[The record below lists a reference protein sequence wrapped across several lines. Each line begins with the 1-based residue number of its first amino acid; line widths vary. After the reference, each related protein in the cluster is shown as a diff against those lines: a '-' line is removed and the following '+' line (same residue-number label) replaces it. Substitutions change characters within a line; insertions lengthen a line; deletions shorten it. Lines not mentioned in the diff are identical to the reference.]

1 MADETLVKTEKII
14 NLSNQEAII
23 VSRDILSSHTISE
36 IKYLVKYLLNS
47 LNYIRY
53 VAINENNHKYVPDVI
68 KLCATKKQ
76 CLKAEL
82 LNFAS
87 LFFNE
92 DNFHLFLETL
102 PDNVRAIWIAAADK
116 IFLSEKEANELLGEE
131 CVIDTHRWHQVGVC
145 NTLGEGIFKITSSE
159 RFDYSDNNTY
169 YLTFKSYWLREL
181 TYRCSHHTLKDCQTA
196 VLPDKLTVFNAE
208 ADLFQEI
215 PILNNLRES
224 GMLTLGRT
232 HFFTAKLRKALDKAR
247 INNFNLNEKST
258 KYYEETL
265 RSYYLIITYLLTC
278 ERTYDHVINS
288 ASPLQ
293 LIQLCVKYVFDHTSK
308 FCKLFLPHITCID
321 RDYDYSHRN
330 TNRLMRSFERSLLTL
345 KSSMWV
351 SIEQVLY
358 QTRCFFDNK
367 TYVSILIQEPT
378 SYYNIG
384 FKLHDKNADEPIK
397 YDEIITRVTYQ
408 SIKSVLLAMA
418 SWGIIEIAYDPTT
431 TGNGPSYLTD
441 ALRYVRLTNL
451 GKYVLGEAKSY
462 QLPATMVNTRKDF
475 ELNTDRLLIKV
486 LNPNSKGSFALEKI
500 ATPITSQLYRT
511 DFSVFLKE
519 CNTKDDIVKNINLF
533 KKYIANEPPQ
543 IWAGFFNAM
552 LERSNALKKVRTSY
566 ITRSIDAKDKE
577 LQDIIMHDPNIK
589 QYILR
594 AEGYVVLIEQAHLS
608 NVNNILKH
616 MVTPSNSPH
625 WHEIL
630 ACCPH
635 RHL

>member
-14 NLSNQEAII
+14 DLSNQEAII
-23 VSRDILSSHTISE
+23 VSRDILSSHTITE

-53 VAINENNHKYVPDVI
+53 VAVNENNHNYVPDVI

-486 LNPNSKGSFALEKI
+486 LNPNSKGNFALEKI
-500 ATPITSQLYRT
+500 AAPITSQLYRT
-511 DFSVFLKE
+511 NFSVFLKE
-519 CNTKDDIVKNINLF
+519 CNTKDDIVKNIDLF

-543 IWAGFFNAM
+543 IWEDFFNAM
-552 LERSNALKKVRTSY
+552 LERTNALKKVRTSY

-577 LQDIIMHDPNIK
+577 LQDIIMHDPKLK

-594 AEGYVVLIEQAHLS
+594 AEGYVVLIAQAHLS
-608 NVNNILKH
+608 DVNNILK
-616 MVTPSNSPH
+616 TYGYT
-625 WHEIL
+625 I
-630 ACCPH
+630 
-635 RHL
+635 

>member
-53 VAINENNHKYVPDVI
+53 VAINENNHKYVPDLI

-92 DNFHLFLETL
+92 NNFHLFLETL

-321 RDYDYSHRN
+321 RDYDYSYRN

-358 QTRCFFDNK
+358 QTRCFFDHK

-384 FKLHDKNADEPIK
+384 FKLRDKNADEPIK

-594 AEGYVVLIEQAHLS
+594 AEGYVVLIEQAHL
-608 NVNNILKH
+608 NDVNNILK
-616 MVTPSNSPH
+616 TYGYT
-625 WHEIL
+625 I
-630 ACCPH
+630 
-635 RHL
+635 

>member
-53 VAINENNHKYVPDVI
+53 VAINENNHKYVPDLI

-116 IFLSEKEANELLGEE
+116 IFLSEKDANELLGEE

-145 NTLGEGIFKITSSE
+145 NTLGKGIFKITSSE

-358 QTRCFFDNK
+358 QTRCFFDHK

-384 FKLHDKNADEPIK
+384 FKLRDKNADEPIK

-451 GKYVLGEAKSY
+451 GKYVFGKAKFY
-462 QLPATMVNTRKDF
+462 QLPTTMVNTCKDF

-519 CNTKDDIVKNINLF
+519 CNTKDDIKKKIDLF

-543 IWAGFFNAM
+543 IWADFFNAM
-552 LERSNALKKVRTSY
+552 LERSNALKKVKTNY

-594 AEGYVVLIEQAHLS
+594 AEGYVVLIEQAHL
-608 NVNNILKH
+608 NDVNNILK
-616 MVTPSNSPH
+616 TYGYT
-625 WHEIL
+625 I
-630 ACCPH
+630 
-635 RHL
+635 

>member
-14 NLSNQEAII
+14 DLSNQEAII
-23 VSRDILSSHTISE
+23 VSRDILSSHTITE

-53 VAINENNHKYVPDVI
+53 VAINENNHNYVPDVI

-475 ELNTDRLLIKV
+475 
-486 LNPNSKGSFALEKI
+486 
-500 ATPITSQLYRT
+500 
-511 DFSVFLKE
+511 
-519 CNTKDDIVKNINLF
+519 
-533 KKYIANEPPQ
+533 
-543 IWAGFFNAM
+543 
-552 LERSNALKKVRTSY
+552 
-566 ITRSIDAKDKE
+566 
-577 LQDIIMHDPNIK
+577 
-589 QYILR
+589 
-594 AEGYVVLIEQAHLS
+594 
-608 NVNNILKH
+608 
-616 MVTPSNSPH
+616 
-625 WHEIL
+625 
-630 ACCPH
+630 
-635 RHL
+635 

>member
-23 VSRDILSSHTISE
+23 VSRDILSSHTITE

-53 VAINENNHKYVPDVI
+53 VAINENNHNYVPDVI

-431 TGNGPSYLTD
+431 TANGLSYLTD

-462 QLPATMVNTRKDF
+462 QLPATMVNTCKDF
-475 ELNTDRLLIKV
+475 ELNADRLLIKV
-486 LNPNSKGSFALEKI
+486 LNPNSKGNFALGKI

-594 AEGYVVLIEQAHLS
+594 AEGYVVLIEQAHL
-608 NVNNILKH
+608 NDVNNILK
-616 MVTPSNSPH
+616 TYGYT
-625 WHEIL
+625 I
-630 ACCPH
+630 
-635 RHL
+635 

>member
-14 NLSNQEAII
+14 NLSSQSAII
-23 VSRDILSSHTISE
+23 QSRNILSRYVVSE
-36 IKYLVKYLLNS
+36 LRPLVKYLFNS
-47 LNYIRY
+47 LDYIRY
-53 VAINENNHKYVPDVI
+53 VAIDKENNKYVPSAI
-68 KLCATKKQ
+68 KLCDDYKHCCKS
-76 CLKAEL
+76 EL
-82 LNFAS
+82 LDFAS
-87 LFFNE
+87 LFFTRS
-92 DNFHLFLETL
+92 NFHLYLEAL
-102 PDNVRAIWIAAADK
+102 PDNVRALWIAAADK
-116 IFLSEKEANELLGEE
+116 IFLSENEANKLLGEE
-131 CVIDTHRWHQVGVC
+131 CIDPHSWGTQVC
-145 NTLGEGIFKITSSE
+145 ETLGENIFEITESE
-159 RFDYSDNNTY
+159 SDDYGTNDTN
-169 YLTFKSYWLREL
+169 YLTFTYPWLREL

-358 QTRCFFDNK
+358 QTRCFFDHK

-384 FKLHDKNADEPIK
+384 FKLRYKNADEPIK

-431 TGNGPSYLTD
+431 TANGPSYLTD

-451 GKYVLGEAKSY
+451 GKYVFGKAKFY
-462 QLPATMVNTRKDF
+462 QLPTTMVNTCKDF

-519 CNTKDDIVKNINLF
+519 CNTKDDIKKKIDLF

-543 IWAGFFNAM
+543 IWADFFNAM
-552 LERSNALKKVRTSY
+552 LERSNALKKVKTSY

-577 LQDIIMHDPNIK
+577 LQDIIMYDPNIK

-608 NVNNILKH
+608 DVNNILK
-616 MVTPSNSPH
+616 TYGYT
-625 WHEIL
+625 I
-630 ACCPH
+630 
-635 RHL
+635 

>member
-53 VAINENNHKYVPDVI
+53 VVINENNHKYVPDVI

-116 IFLSEKEANELLGEE
+116 IFLSEKDANELLGEE

-358 QTRCFFDNK
+358 QTRCFFDHK

-384 FKLHDKNADEPIK
+384 FKLRDKNADEPIK

-431 TGNGPSYLTD
+431 TANGPSYLTD

-462 QLPATMVNTRKDF
+462 QLPATIVNTCKDF

-511 DFSVFLKE
+511 DFSVFLKD
-519 CNTKDDIVKNINLF
+519 CNTKDDIKKKIDLF

-543 IWAGFFNAM
+543 IWADFFNAM
-552 LERSNALKKVRTSY
+552 LERSNALKKVKTNY

-594 AEGYVVLIEQAHLS
+594 AEGYVVLIEQAHL
-608 NVNNILKH
+608 NDVNNILK
-616 MVTPSNSPH
+616 TYGYT
-625 WHEIL
+625 I
-630 ACCPH
+630 
-635 RHL
+635 

>member
-14 NLSNQEAII
+14 DLSNQEAII
-23 VSRDILSSHTISE
+23 VSRDILSSHTITE

-53 VAINENNHKYVPDVI
+53 VAINENNHNYVPDVI

-486 LNPNSKGSFALEKI
+486 LNPNSKGNFALEKI
-500 ATPITSQLYRT
+500 AAPITSQLYRT
-511 DFSVFLKE
+511 NFSVFLKE
-519 CNTKDDIVKNINLF
+519 CNTKDDIVKNIDLF

-543 IWAGFFNAM
+543 IWEDFFNAM
-552 LERSNALKKVRTSY
+552 LERTNALKKVRTSY

-577 LQDIIMHDPNIK
+577 LQDIIMHDPKLK

-608 NVNNILKH
+608 DVNNILK
-616 MVTPSNSPH
+616 TYGYT
-625 WHEIL
+625 I
-630 ACCPH
+630 
-635 RHL
+635 

>member
-14 NLSNQEAII
+14 DLSNQEAII

-53 VAINENNHKYVPDVI
+53 VVINENNHKYVPDVI

-358 QTRCFFDNK
+358 QTRCFFDHK

-384 FKLHDKNADEPIK
+384 FKLRDKNADEPIK

-462 QLPATMVNTRKDF
+462 QLPTTMVNTCKDF

-511 DFSVFLKE
+511 DFSVFLKD
-519 CNTKDDIVKNINLF
+519 CNTKDDIKKKIDLF

-543 IWAGFFNAM
+543 IWADFFNAM
-552 LERSNALKKVRTSY
+552 LERSNALKKVKTNY

-608 NVNNILKH
+608 DVNNILK
-616 MVTPSNSPH
+616 TYGYT
-625 WHEIL
+625 I
-630 ACCPH
+630 
-635 RHL
+635 

>member
-14 NLSNQEAII
+14 DLSNQEAII
-23 VSRDILSSHTISE
+23 VSRDILSSHTITE

-53 VAINENNHKYVPDVI
+53 VAINENNHNYVPDVI

-159 RFDYSDNNTY
+159 RFHYSDNNTY

-308 FCKLFLPHITCID
+308 FCELFLPHITCID

-451 GKYVLGEAKSY
+451 GKYVFGKAKFY
-462 QLPATMVNTRKDF
+462 QLPTTMVNTCKDF
-475 ELNTDRLLIKV
+475 ELNADRLLIKV
-486 LNPNSKGSFALEKI
+486 LNPNSKGSFALGKI
-500 ATPITSQLYRT
+500 AAPITPQLYRT

-519 CNTKDDIVKNINLF
+519 CNTKDDIEKNINLF

-543 IWAGFFNAM
+543 IWADFFNAM
-552 LERSNALKKVRTSY
+552 LERTNALKKVKTSY

-577 LQDIIMHDPNIK
+577 LQDIIMHDPKLK

-594 AEGYVVLIEQAHLS
+594 AEGYVMLIEQAHL
-608 NVNNILKH
+608 NDVNNILK
-616 MVTPSNSPH
+616 TYGYT
-625 WHEIL
+625 I
-630 ACCPH
+630 
-635 RHL
+635 

>member
-53 VAINENNHKYVPDVI
+53 VAINENNHKYVPDLI

-92 DNFHLFLETL
+92 NNFHLFLETL

-358 QTRCFFDNK
+358 QTRCFFDHK

-384 FKLHDKNADEPIK
+384 FKLRDKNADEPIK

-519 CNTKDDIVKNINLF
+519 CNTKDDIVKNIDLF

-543 IWAGFFNAM
+543 IWADFFNAM

-594 AEGYVVLIEQAHLS
+594 AEGYVVLIEQAHL
-608 NVNNILKH
+608 NDVNNILK
-616 MVTPSNSPH
+616 TYGYT
-625 WHEIL
+625 I
-630 ACCPH
+630 
-635 RHL
+635 

>member
-14 NLSNQEAII
+14 DLSNQEAII
-23 VSRDILSSHTISE
+23 VSRDILSSHTITE

-53 VAINENNHKYVPDVI
+53 VAINENNHNYVPDVI

-384 FKLHDKNADEPIK
+384 FKLRDKNADEPIK

-500 ATPITSQLYRT
+500 AAPITSQLYRT
-511 DFSVFLKE
+511 NFSVFLKE
-519 CNTKDDIVKNINLF
+519 CNTKDDIVKNIDLF

-543 IWAGFFNAM
+543 IWEDFFNAM
-552 LERSNALKKVRTSY
+552 LERTNALKKVRTSY

-577 LQDIIMHDPNIK
+577 LQDIILHDPNIK

-594 AEGYVVLIEQAHLS
+594 AEGYVVLIEQAHL
-608 NVNNILKH
+608 NDVNNILK
-616 MVTPSNSPH
+616 TYGYT
-625 WHEIL
+625 I
-630 ACCPH
+630 
-635 RHL
+635 

>member
-53 VAINENNHKYVPDVI
+53 VAINENNHKYVPDLI

-92 DNFHLFLETL
+92 NNFHLFLETL

-247 INNFNLNEKST
+247 INNFNLNEQST

-358 QTRCFFDNK
+358 QTRCFFDHK

-384 FKLHDKNADEPIK
+384 FKLRDKNADEPIK

-462 QLPATMVNTRKDF
+462 QLPATIVNTRKDF

-552 LERSNALKKVRTSY
+552 LERSNALKKVKTSY

-594 AEGYVVLIEQAHLS
+594 AEGYVVLIEQAHL
-608 NVNNILKH
+608 NDVNNILK
-616 MVTPSNSPH
+616 TYGYT
-625 WHEIL
+625 I
-630 ACCPH
+630 
-635 RHL
+635 

>member
-23 VSRDILSSHTISE
+23 VSRDILSSHTITE

-53 VAINENNHKYVPDVI
+53 VAINENNHNYVPDVI

-431 TGNGPSYLTD
+431 TANGLSYLTD

-462 QLPATMVNTRKDF
+462 QLPATMVNTCKDF
-475 ELNTDRLLIKV
+475 ELNADRLLIKV
-486 LNPNSKGSFALEKI
+486 LNPNSKGNFALGKI

-577 LQDIIMHDPNIK
+577 LQDIIMHDPK
-589 QYILR
+589 LKHYILR
-594 AEGYVVLIEQAHLS
+594 AEGYVVLIEQAHL
-608 NVNNILKH
+608 NDVNNILK
-616 MVTPSNSPH
+616 TYGYT
-625 WHEIL
+625 I
-630 ACCPH
+630 
-635 RHL
+635 

>member
-14 NLSNQEAII
+14 DLSNQEAII
-23 VSRDILSSHTISE
+23 VSRDILSSHTITE

-53 VAINENNHKYVPDVI
+53 VAINENNHNYVPDVI

-232 HFFTAKLRKALDKAR
+232 LFFTAKLRKALDKAR

-451 GKYVLGEAKSY
+451 GKYVLGEAKFY
-462 QLPATMVNTRKDF
+462 QLPTTMVNTCKDF
-475 ELNTDRLLIKV
+475 ELNADRLLIKV

-500 ATPITSQLYRT
+500 AAPITSQLYRT
-511 DFSVFLKE
+511 NFSIFLKE
-519 CNTKDDIVKNINLF
+519 CNTKDDIVKNIDLF

-543 IWAGFFNAM
+543 IWEDFFNAM
-552 LERSNALKKVRTSY
+552 LERTNALKKVRTSY

-577 LQDIIMHDPNIK
+577 LQDIIMHDPKLK

-594 AEGYVVLIEQAHLS
+594 AEGYVVLIEQAHL
-608 NVNNILKH
+608 NDVNNILK
-616 MVTPSNSPH
+616 TYGYT
-625 WHEIL
+625 I
-630 ACCPH
+630 
-635 RHL
+635 

>member
-14 NLSNQEAII
+14 DLNNQEAII
-23 VSRDILSSHTISE
+23 VSRDILSSHTITE

-92 DNFHLFLETL
+92 YNFHLFLETL

-408 SIKSVLLAMA
+408 SIKSVLLALA

-431 TGNGPSYLTD
+431 TAYGPSYLTD

-451 GKYVLGEAKSY
+451 GKYVFGKAKFY
-462 QLPATMVNTRKDF
+462 QLPTTMVNTCKDF
-475 ELNTDRLLIKV
+475 ELNADRLLIKV

-552 LERSNALKKVRTSY
+552 LERTNALKKVRTSY

-577 LQDIIMHDPNIK
+577 LQDIIMHDPKLK

-594 AEGYVVLIEQAHLS
+594 AEGYVVLIEQAHL
-608 NVNNILKH
+608 NDVNNILK
-616 MVTPSNSPH
+616 TYGYT
-625 WHEIL
+625 I
-630 ACCPH
+630 
-635 RHL
+635 

>member
-14 NLSNQEAII
+14 NLSNQEDII

-53 VAINENNHKYVPDVI
+53 VVINENNHKYVPDVI

-116 IFLSEKEANELLGEE
+116 IFLSEKDANELLGEE

-196 VLPDKLTVFNAE
+196 VLPNKLTVFNAE

-358 QTRCFFDNK
+358 QTRCFFDHK

-384 FKLHDKNADEPIK
+384 FKLRDKNADEPIK

-431 TGNGPSYLTD
+431 TGNGPFYLTD

-462 QLPATMVNTRKDF
+462 QLPATIVNTCKDF
-475 ELNTDRLLIKV
+475 ELNADRLLIKV

-608 NVNNILKH
+608 DVNNILK
-616 MVTPSNSPH
+616 TYGYT
-625 WHEIL
+625 I
-630 ACCPH
+630 
-635 RHL
+635 

>member
-14 NLSNQEAII
+14 DLSNQEAII
-23 VSRDILSSHTISE
+23 VSRDILSSHTITE

-53 VAINENNHKYVPDVI
+53 VAINENNHNYVPDVI

-131 CVIDTHRWHQVGVC
+131 CVIDTHRWYQVGVC

-486 LNPNSKGSFALEKI
+486 LNPNSKGNFALGKI
-500 ATPITSQLYRT
+500 TTPITPQLYRT

-594 AEGYVVLIEQAHLS
+594 AEGYVVLIEQAHL
-608 NVNNILKH
+608 NDVNNILK
-616 MVTPSNSPH
+616 TYGYT
-625 WHEIL
+625 I
-630 ACCPH
+630 
-635 RHL
+635 

>member
-53 VAINENNHKYVPDVI
+53 VAINENNHNYVPDVI

-358 QTRCFFDNK
+358 QTRCFFDHK

-408 SIKSVLLAMA
+408 SIKSVLLALA

-462 QLPATMVNTRKDF
+462 QLPATMVNTCKDF
-475 ELNTDRLLIKV
+475 ELNADRLLIKV

-608 NVNNILKH
+608 DVNNILK
-616 MVTPSNSPH
+616 TYGYT
-625 WHEIL
+625 I
-630 ACCPH
+630 
-635 RHL
+635 

>member
-14 NLSNQEAII
+14 DLSNQEAII
-23 VSRDILSSHTISE
+23 VSRDILSSHTITE

-53 VAINENNHKYVPDVI
+53 VAINENNHNYVPDVI

-308 FCKLFLPHITCID
+308 FCELFLPHITCID

-384 FKLHDKNADEPIK
+384 FKLRDKNADEPIK
-397 YDEIITRVTYQ
+397 YDEIITRVTHQ
-408 SIKSVLLAMA
+408 SIKSVLLTLA

-431 TGNGPSYLTD
+431 TANGPSYLTD

-451 GKYVLGEAKSY
+451 GKYVFGKAKFY
-462 QLPATMVNTRKDF
+462 QLPTTMVNTCKDF
-475 ELNTDRLLIKV
+475 ELNADRLLIKV

-500 ATPITSQLYRT
+500 AAPITSQLYRT
-511 DFSVFLKE
+511 NFSVFLKE
-519 CNTKDDIVKNINLF
+519 CNTKDDIVKNIDLF

-543 IWAGFFNAM
+543 IWEDFFNAM
-552 LERSNALKKVRTSY
+552 LERTNALKKVRTSY

-577 LQDIIMHDPNIK
+577 LQDIILHDPNIK

-594 AEGYVVLIEQAHLS
+594 AEGYVVLIEQAHL
-608 NVNNILKH
+608 NDVNNILK
-616 MVTPSNSPH
+616 TYGYT
-625 WHEIL
+625 I
-630 ACCPH
+630 
-635 RHL
+635 

>member
-14 NLSNQEAII
+14 DLSNQEAII
-23 VSRDILSSHTISE
+23 VSRDILSSHTITE

-53 VAINENNHKYVPDVI
+53 VAINENNHNYVPDVI

-76 CLKAEL
+76 CLKTEL

-431 TGNGPSYLTD
+431 TANGLSYLTD

-462 QLPATMVNTRKDF
+462 QLPATMVNTCKDF
-475 ELNTDRLLIKV
+475 ELNADRLLIKV
-486 LNPNSKGSFALEKI
+486 LNPNSKGNFALGKI

-577 LQDIIMHDPNIK
+577 LQDIIMHDPKLK

-594 AEGYVVLIEQAHLS
+594 AEGYVVLIEQAHL
-608 NVNNILKH
+608 NDVNNILK
-616 MVTPSNSPH
+616 TYGYT
-625 WHEIL
+625 I
-630 ACCPH
+630 
-635 RHL
+635 

>member
-23 VSRDILSSHTISE
+23 VSRDILSSHTITE

-53 VAINENNHKYVPDVI
+53 VVINENNHNYVPDVI

-431 TGNGPSYLTD
+431 TANGLSYLTD

-462 QLPATMVNTRKDF
+462 QLPATMVNTCKDF
-475 ELNTDRLLIKV
+475 ELNADRLLIKV
-486 LNPNSKGSFALEKI
+486 LNPNSKGNFALGKI

-577 LQDIIMHDPNIK
+577 LQDIIMHDPKLK

-594 AEGYVVLIEQAHLS
+594 AEGYVVLIEQAHL
-608 NVNNILKH
+608 NDVNNILK
-616 MVTPSNSPH
+616 TYGYT
-625 WHEIL
+625 I
-630 ACCPH
+630 
-635 RHL
+635 

>member
-53 VAINENNHKYVPDVI
+53 VAINENNHNYVPDVI

-308 FCKLFLPHITCID
+308 FYKLFLPHITCID

-408 SIKSVLLAMA
+408 SIKSVLLALA

-431 TGNGPSYLTD
+431 TANGPSYLTD

-451 GKYVLGEAKSY
+451 GKYVFGKAKFY
-462 QLPATMVNTRKDF
+462 QLPTTMVNTCKDF
-475 ELNTDRLLIKV
+475 ELNADRLLIKV

-500 ATPITSQLYRT
+500 AAPITSQLYRT
-511 DFSVFLKE
+511 NFSVFLKE
-519 CNTKDDIVKNINLF
+519 CNTKDDIVKNIDLF

-543 IWAGFFNAM
+543 IWEDFFNAM
-552 LERSNALKKVRTSY
+552 LERTNALKKVRTSY

-608 NVNNILKH
+608 DVNNILK
-616 MVTPSNSPH
+616 TYGYT
-625 WHEIL
+625 I
-630 ACCPH
+630 
-635 RHL
+635 

>member
-23 VSRDILSSHTISE
+23 VSRDILSSHTITE

-53 VAINENNHKYVPDVI
+53 VAINENNHNYVPDVI

-208 ADLFQEI
+208 TDLFQEI

-431 TGNGPSYLTD
+431 TANGLSYLTD

-462 QLPATMVNTRKDF
+462 QLPATMVNTCKDF
-475 ELNTDRLLIKV
+475 ELNADRLLIKV
-486 LNPNSKGSFALEKI
+486 LNPNSKGNFALGKI

-577 LQDIIMHDPNIK
+577 LQDIIMHDPKLK

-594 AEGYVVLIEQAHLS
+594 AEGYVVLIEQAHL
-608 NVNNILKH
+608 NDVNNILK
-616 MVTPSNSPH
+616 TYGYT
-625 WHEIL
+625 I
-630 ACCPH
+630 
-635 RHL
+635 

>member
-14 NLSNQEAII
+14 NLSSQSAII
-23 VSRDILSSHTISE
+23 QSRNILSRYVVSE
-36 IKYLVKYLLNS
+36 LRPLVKYLFNS
-47 LNYIRY
+47 LDYIRY
-53 VAINENNHKYVPDVI
+53 VAIDKENNKYVPSAI
-68 KLCATKKQ
+68 KLCDDYKHCCKS
-76 CLKAEL
+76 EL
-82 LNFAS
+82 LDFAS
-87 LFFNE
+87 LFFTRS
-92 DNFHLFLETL
+92 NFHLYLEAL
-102 PDNVRAIWIAAADK
+102 PDNVRALWIAAADK
-116 IFLSEKEANELLGEE
+116 IFLSENEANKLLGEE
-131 CVIDTHRWHQVGVC
+131 CIDPHSWGTQVC
-145 NTLGEGIFKITSSE
+145 ETLGENIFEITESE
-159 RFDYSDNNTY
+159 SDDYGTNDTN
-169 YLTFKSYWLREL
+169 YLTFTYPWLREL

-486 LNPNSKGSFALEKI
+486 LNPNSKGNFALGKI
-500 ATPITSQLYRT
+500 ATPITPQLYRT

-594 AEGYVVLIEQAHLS
+594 AEGYVVLIEQAHL
-608 NVNNILKH
+608 NDVNNILK
-616 MVTPSNSPH
+616 TYGYT
-625 WHEIL
+625 I
-630 ACCPH
+630 
-635 RHL
+635 

>member
-14 NLSNQEAII
+14 DLSNQEAII
-23 VSRDILSSHTISE
+23 VSRDILSSHTITE

-53 VAINENNHKYVPDVI
+53 VAINENNHNYVPDVI

-116 IFLSEKEANELLGEE
+116 IFLSEKDANELLGEE
-131 CVIDTHRWHQVGVC
+131 CLIDTHRWHQVGVC

-181 TYRCSHHTLKDCQTA
+181 TYRCSRHTLKDCQTA

-358 QTRCFFDNK
+358 QTRCFFDHK

-408 SIKSVLLAMA
+408 SIKSVLLALA

-462 QLPATMVNTRKDF
+462 QLPATMVNTCKDF
-475 ELNTDRLLIKV
+475 ELNADRLLIKV

-608 NVNNILKH
+608 DVNNILK
-616 MVTPSNSPH
+616 TYGYT
-625 WHEIL
+625 I
-630 ACCPH
+630 
-635 RHL
+635 

>member
-14 NLSNQEAII
+14 DLSNQEAII
-23 VSRDILSSHTISE
+23 VSRDILSSHTITE

-53 VAINENNHKYVPDVI
+53 VAINENNHNYVPDVI

-486 LNPNSKGSFALEKI
+486 LTPNSKGSFALEKI

-594 AEGYVVLIEQAHLS
+594 AEGYVVLIEQAHL
-608 NVNNILKH
+608 NDVNNILK
-616 MVTPSNSPH
+616 TYGYT
-625 WHEIL
+625 I
-630 ACCPH
+630 
-635 RHL
+635 

>member
-14 NLSNQEAII
+14 DLSNQEAII
-23 VSRDILSSHTISE
+23 VSRDILSSHTITE

-53 VAINENNHKYVPDVI
+53 VAVNENNHNYVPDVI

-288 ASPLQ
+288 ASPLL

-431 TGNGPSYLTD
+431 TANGLSYLTD

-462 QLPATMVNTRKDF
+462 QLPATMVNTCKDF
-475 ELNTDRLLIKV
+475 ELNADRLLIKV
-486 LNPNSKGSFALEKI
+486 LNPNSKGNFALGKI

-519 CNTKDDIVKNINLF
+519 CNTKDDIVKNIDLF

-543 IWAGFFNAM
+543 IWEDFFNAM
-552 LERSNALKKVRTSY
+552 LERTNALKKVRTSY

-577 LQDIIMHDPNIK
+577 LQDIIMHDPKLK

-608 NVNNILKH
+608 DVNNILK
-616 MVTPSNSPH
+616 TYGYT
-625 WHEIL
+625 I
-630 ACCPH
+630 
-635 RHL
+635 

>member
-23 VSRDILSSHTISE
+23 VSRDILSSHTITE

-53 VAINENNHKYVPDVI
+53 VAINENNHNYVPDVI

-431 TGNGPSYLTD
+431 TANGLSYLTD

-462 QLPATMVNTRKDF
+462 QLPATMVNTCKDF
-475 ELNTDRLLIKV
+475 ELNADRLLIKV
-486 LNPNSKGSFALEKI
+486 LNPNSKGNFALGKI

-577 LQDIIMHDPNIK
+577 LQDIIMHDPKLK

-608 NVNNILKH
+608 DVNNILK
-616 MVTPSNSPH
+616 TYGYT
-625 WHEIL
+625 I
-630 ACCPH
+630 
-635 RHL
+635 

>member
-23 VSRDILSSHTISE
+23 VSRDILSSHTITE

-594 AEGYVVLIEQAHLS
+594 AEGYVVLIEQAHL
-608 NVNNILKH
+608 NDVNNILK
-616 MVTPSNSPH
+616 TYGYT
-625 WHEIL
+625 I
-630 ACCPH
+630 
-635 RHL
+635 

>member
-23 VSRDILSSHTISE
+23 VSRDILSSHTITE

-53 VAINENNHKYVPDVI
+53 VAINENNHNYVPDVI

-330 TNRLMRSFERSLLTL
+330 TNRLMRSFERSLLAL

-431 TGNGPSYLTD
+431 TANGLSYLTD

-462 QLPATMVNTRKDF
+462 QLPATMVNTCKDF
-475 ELNTDRLLIKV
+475 ELNADRLLIKV
-486 LNPNSKGSFALEKI
+486 LNPNSKGNFALGKI

-577 LQDIIMHDPNIK
+577 LQDIIMHDPKLK

-594 AEGYVVLIEQAHLS
+594 AEGYVVLIEQAHL
-608 NVNNILKH
+608 NDVNNILK
-616 MVTPSNSPH
+616 TYGYT
-625 WHEIL
+625 I
-630 ACCPH
+630 
-635 RHL
+635 